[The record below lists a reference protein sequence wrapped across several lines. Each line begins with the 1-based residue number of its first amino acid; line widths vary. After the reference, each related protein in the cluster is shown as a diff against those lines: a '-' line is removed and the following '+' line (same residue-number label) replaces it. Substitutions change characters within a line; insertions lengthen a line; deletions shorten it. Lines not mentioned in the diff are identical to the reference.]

1 MSEKYL
7 VCKVAQFTNRKWY
20 LDSRGSWRSSPD
32 RGGVLR
38 FPTLNE
44 AIAQG
49 RPTAFNA
56 IAVESADGF
65 QVIECQD
72 LVA

>member
-7 VCKVAQFTNRKWY
+7 ICKVAQFTNRKWY

-38 FPTLNE
+38 FPTLHE

-49 RPTAFNA
+49 RVTAFNA

-65 QVIECQD
+65 RVIEYAD

>member
-7 VCKVAQFTNRKWY
+7 VCRIAEHTNRRWY
-20 LDSRGSWRSSPD
+20 LDDRGSWRSSPD

-38 FPTLNE
+38 FPSLHE
-44 AIAQG
+44 AIAKG
-49 RPTAFNA
+49 RVTAFNA
-56 IAVESADGF
+56 IAVESQDGF
-65 QVIECQD
+65 QVIECAD